1 MPTGITTKSVTCKK
15 CNSTF
20 KTLSELRAHQ
30 WAAHREMYANAIKAS
45 RSKKYAL
52 RAKKALAIKK
62 NLAKAEENLT
72 LAEAKLN
79 GPAVLIAH
87 SSLDGK
93 IDSRMTVLELL
104 AKLSKQRDFLKD
116 VVDLIEG
123 VARQ

>member
-1 MPTGITTKSVTCKK
+1 MPMGITTKSVNCKK

-20 KTLSELRAHQ
+20 KTLSELRSHQ

-45 RSKKYAL
+45 RSPANRTKIKKSWIA
-52 RAKKALAIKK
+52 RKAKAEAEK
-62 NLAKAEENLT
+62 NLALT
-72 LAEAKLN
+72 ETKLN
-79 GPAVLIAH
+79 DPVLIAH
-87 SSLDGK
+87 SSLDGR